1 MNQLGLRSCFITKYV
16 KTPRNMTD
24 TRTKIVIVITL
35 FVFDVESTIVVN
47 KDIDVESSV
56 PPDCPVLNFVMAS
69 VTKEERDWVK
79 ADKDVIALKVAEE
92 DALACVTSEDMVPVM
107 VENSS
112 TASEVILAPIITSPM
127 RDDMVSTA

>member
-24 TRTKIVIVITL
+24 TRTKIVIVIAL

-56 PPDCPVLNFVMAS
+56 PPDCPAVNFVMAS

-92 DALACVTSEDMVPVM
+92 DALACVTSEGSVRGGRRGRC
-107 VENSS
+107 
-112 TASEVILAPIITSPM
+112 T
-127 RDDMVSTA
+127 